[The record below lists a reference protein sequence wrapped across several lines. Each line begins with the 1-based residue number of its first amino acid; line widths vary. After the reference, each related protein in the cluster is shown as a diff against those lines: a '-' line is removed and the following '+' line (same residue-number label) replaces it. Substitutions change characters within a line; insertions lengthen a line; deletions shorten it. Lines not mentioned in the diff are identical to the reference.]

1 MENKEKRLFTAQKI
15 ADAIHYTPQS
25 VRNAVRALG
34 IEHVDKD
41 KKKFLYSEE
50 QALAIADYYG
60 KLDLF
65 QKSLKPAVDKDA
77 VIAELKQQLEES
89 TEQLAEKDAEI
100 STLKQQ
106 AEQNTADTARLQE
119 IVEKQIETYSAQI
132 ASKDRQLENK
142 DKQIEILLEQNKQL
156 TANVSLLNAVDKK
169 EALLT
174 EPAPQTEKKKGLLA
188 RLFG

>member
-34 IEHVDKD
+34 IEHIDKD

-50 QALAIADYYG
+50 QALAIAEYYG

-65 QKSLKPAVDKDA
+65 QQSLKPAVDKDD
-77 VIAELKQQLEES
+77 VIAGLEERLEESAEQLAGKDAEIELLKQQLEES
-89 TEQLAEKDAEI
+89 KAESANFQKIVSKQIDSYSEQLKAKD
-100 STLKQQ
+100 
-106 AEQNTADTARLQE
+106 R
-119 IVEKQIETYSAQI
+119 QIET
-132 ASKDRQLENK
+132 
-142 DKQIEILLEQNKQL
+142 LLEQNKQL

-174 EPAPQTEKKKGLLA
+174 EPSPHTPQKKSFWA